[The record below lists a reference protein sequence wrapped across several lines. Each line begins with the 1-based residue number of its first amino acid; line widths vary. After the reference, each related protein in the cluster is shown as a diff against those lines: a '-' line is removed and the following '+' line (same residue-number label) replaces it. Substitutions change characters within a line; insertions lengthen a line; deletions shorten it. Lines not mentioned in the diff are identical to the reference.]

1 MKAKGLAVLL
11 LLLASIGM
19 ASAVCVKQ
27 GVNQW
32 KQGKYYVNCTGNG
45 IGNGTMERAMVRT
58 MVRTVEKTNASANFT
73 EKRTEKR
80 VEKRLEIAEKMR
92 NETRKE
98 IREMRMTNA
107 TTKEKMREKMR
118 EMRVKVEKRLRRT
131 AVERNFLSA
140 KERYL
145 RLKQE
150 CMRLKMEGKL
160 DLKHEKMFCLAA
172 GDLVVKWFDRIEA
185 LILNSNLNESVKD
198 ELIAKLEQEKMA
210 FEEKLKA
217 VNSTETPE
225 QFRQVVK
232 EIRKEWA
239 NARKVVNEVVIEV
252 AITKLD
258 RTISTAEKLETK
270 LSTIANNTLLQ
281 DYSAKVQEAR
291 NYLEEAKNELNSGN
305 IVAAREM
312 VRNAI
317 KSLKEAFRDAKLI
330 VREVNMRGMEVRK
343 FAKQGI
349 LNVEGSGSFKFE
361 GSGLVVV
368 VAKNATIN
376 YSGEL
381 VNSTFTSVN
390 GVLTGNGR
398 ATIRGENV
406 TVSVKGEWVR
416 MFIRG
421 EGTAILNGTGIY
433 WNGTMRNSLNG
444 SVELT
449 VR

>member
-1 MKAKGLAVLL
+1 M
-11 LLLASIGM
+11 LASIGM
-19 ASAVCVKQ
+19 AGAIGVKQ

-32 KQGKYYVNCTGNG
+32 KQEKCYVNCTGNG
-45 IGNGTMERAMVRT
+45 TGNGTMERAMVRT
-58 MVRTVEKTNASANFT
+58 MEKTNASANFT
-73 EKRTEKR
+73 EKRL
-80 VEKRLEIAEKMR
+80 EKRLEITEKMR

-98 IREMRMTNA
+98 VRGKSANASANA
-107 TTKEKMREKMR
+107 TVMAKVMAKEKMREKMKKMR
-118 EMRVKVEKRLRRT
+118 ETRIKVEKRLKMI

-140 KERYL
+140 KEKYL

-198 ELIAKLEQEKMA
+198 ELIAKLEQEKIA

-232 EIRKEWA
+232 EIREEWA
-239 NARKVVNEVVIEV
+239 NARKTVSEVVIEV

-305 IVAAREM
+305 VVGAKEM
-312 VRNAI
+312 IRNAI

-330 VREVNMRGMEVRK
+330 VREVNMKGVEIRK

-368 VAKNATIN
+368 VAKNATIS

-421 EGTAILNGTGIY
+421 EGTAILNGTGVY